1 MKLVYKNSTSIRLVF
16 YFSQKVNFVE
26 IVSGEKTSDWCIQ
39 RSIREVGV
47 KQGKSNVLNTNTVF
61 KAIYKDIVFN
71 WIKYVMHVSLGVVTQ
86 G

>member
-1 MKLVYKNSTSIRLVF
+1 MKLVYKNSTSIGLVF
-16 YFSQKVNFVE
+16 SFSQKVNFVE

-39 RSIREVGV
+39 RPIREVGV

-61 KAIYKDIVFN
+61 RAIYKDIVFN
-71 WIKYVMHVSLGVVTQ
+71 RIKYVMHVSFGVDGQ